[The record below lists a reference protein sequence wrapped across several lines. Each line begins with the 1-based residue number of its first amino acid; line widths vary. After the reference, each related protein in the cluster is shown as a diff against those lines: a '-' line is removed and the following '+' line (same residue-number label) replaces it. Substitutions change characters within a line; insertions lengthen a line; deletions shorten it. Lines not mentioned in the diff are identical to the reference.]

1 MRPRPV
7 VHDADTETN
16 NGLLSHFTD
25 TVSLNFNSE
34 LILTKFQI
42 KFNSFALL
50 NLYAG
55 SRVGSGDR
63 YFLFYYKIGLFI
75 KFHFYRET
83 LR

>member
-16 NGLLSHFTD
+16 NGLLSHFT
-25 TVSLNFNSE
+25 VSL
-34 LILTKFQI
+34 LTKFQI